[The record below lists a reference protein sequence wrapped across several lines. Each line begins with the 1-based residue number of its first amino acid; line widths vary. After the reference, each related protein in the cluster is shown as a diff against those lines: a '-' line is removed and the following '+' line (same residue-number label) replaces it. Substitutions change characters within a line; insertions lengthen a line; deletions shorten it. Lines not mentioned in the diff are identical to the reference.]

1 MRTGITLLGDFALE
15 REERG
20 WRLHLKSL
28 NGAQVNVLIAD
39 NQDADLAALVGVYL
53 DTFTR
58 NAAASKS
65 WSTEGM
71 EGL

>member
-28 NGAQVNVLIAD
+28 NGAQVNVLHC
-39 NQDADLAALVGVYL
+39 
-53 DTFTR
+53 
-58 NAAASKS
+58 
-65 WSTEGM
+65 
-71 EGL
+71 